1 MDEDL
6 IIWQLQCIATYS
18 PPHIHTSKQHLI
30 TSVHMVPGTAVM
42 VAYESCMTIYHQLQL
57 KKSYGL
63 ICIMGFGNGTHND

>member
-1 MDEDL
+1 MSKTCLTHLTPFLELDL
-6 IIWQLQCIATYS
+6 FDS
-18 PPHIHTSKQHLI
+18 VTSKHII
-30 TSVHMVPGTAVM
+30 TSVDMVPGTAVM